1 MLNALDACSTDRVL
15 EVGCGIGTLSLHIA
29 RHVEWLTGIDA
40 CRMAIEDARINAQA
54 AGLVN
59 MDFRMG
65 VAHKALIR
73 VFNRGARFDLVILH
87 GMRRPFGARAMS
99 VIHAMRPRRIVY
111 IGPSARSI
119 GEDVAELPHYTI
131 TRIAGLDQ
139 TPGTMTLLN
148 ILVLEYRPETA
159 H

>member
-1 MLNALDACSTDRVL
+1 
-15 EVGCGIGTLSLHIA
+15 
-29 RHVEWLTGIDA
+29 
-40 CRMAIEDARINAQA
+40 MAIEDARINAQT
-54 AGLVN
+54 AGLEH

-73 VFNRGARFDLVILH
+73 VFNRGYRFDLVVLH
-87 GMRRPFGARAMS
+87 GMRRPFEVRAIS
-99 VIHAMRPRRIVY
+99 VIHAIHPKRIVY

-148 ILVLEYRPETA
+148 ILVLEYGPEPV